1 MNTIELTP
9 TDSRKSFYGK
19 AKIKTEGNTSYL
31 YSYDT
36 CVAEYNNDT
45 KEIKTNGYYSQTTA
59 KHINAFLNHFGFK
72 SRTKK
77 ELENS

>member
-1 MNTIELTP
+1 MNTLELTP

-19 AKIKTEGNTSYL
+19 AKIKTEGNISYL

-36 CVAEYNNDT
+36 CVAEYNNET
-45 KEIKTNGYYSQTTA
+45 REIKVYDFYSATTSR
-59 KHINAFLNHFGFK
+59 HQNAFLNHFGFK

-77 ELENS
+77 ELQNS